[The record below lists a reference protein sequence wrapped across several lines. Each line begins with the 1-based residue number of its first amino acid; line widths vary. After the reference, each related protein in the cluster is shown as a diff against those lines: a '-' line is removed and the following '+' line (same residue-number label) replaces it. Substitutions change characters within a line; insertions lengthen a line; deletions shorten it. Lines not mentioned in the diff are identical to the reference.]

1 MKKIFL
7 SLAVLATVALVS
19 CVGKKAEA
27 TDSDSIDTTAAIE
40 VVEETTDTT
49 NDTVK
54 DTTVAAEAVATET
67 PAPAA
72 NAQ

>member
-19 CVGKKAEA
+19 CGGKKAEA
-27 TDSDSIDTTAAIE
+27 TDSDSIDI
-40 VVEETTDTT
+40 VEETTDTT

>member
-19 CVGKKAEA
+19 CGGKKAEA

>member
-19 CVGKKAEA
+19 CDGKKAEA

>member
-19 CVGKKAEA
+19 CGNKNAEA
-27 TDSDSIDTTAAIE
+27 TDSDTVDTTAAIE

-54 DTTVAAEAVATET
+54 DTTVAAEVVATET
-67 PAPAA
+67 PAPEAA
-72 NAQ
+72 AK